1 MNQSPTPEQEIQPAD
16 PAARKRALW
25 IVFASLALV
34 LVLALVAYGK
44 EDPVEKWLS
53 ENTEAIAS
61 SPGIVFIVTFILM
74 TPIIGGA
81 IHTYRLAGRIVQSQ
95 RIPPP
100 GQKVIKDTPVIT
112 GRKAVRQGR
121 GLKLM
126 AALMGLFGL
135 LLPFGLT
142 LILMMLNKSI

>member
-1 MNQSPTPEQEIQPAD
+1 MNQSPKPEQEIQPAD
-16 PAARKRALW
+16 PGARKRALW
-25 IVFASLALV
+25 IVFVSIGLALILALV
-34 LVLALVAYGK
+34 TFFK
-44 EDPVEKWLS
+44 EDQIEQWLTV
-53 ENTEAIAS
+53 NAEAIAS
-61 SPGIVFIVTFILM
+61 SPGIVLIVTLLLM
-74 TPIIGGA
+74 TPILAGA
-81 IHTYRLAGRIVQSQ
+81 IQMYRLAGRIVQSQ
-95 RIPPP
+95 RMPPP

-121 GLKLM
+121 GLKFM